1 MFVDRVKARGEKQIM
16 YSEISKFERDKNFF
30 FKLKKPTFEYIL
42 VSKLGIW
49 HASLSLL
56 QIFR

>member
-42 VSKLGIW
+42 VSKLGI
-49 HASLSLL
+49 
-56 QIFR
+56 